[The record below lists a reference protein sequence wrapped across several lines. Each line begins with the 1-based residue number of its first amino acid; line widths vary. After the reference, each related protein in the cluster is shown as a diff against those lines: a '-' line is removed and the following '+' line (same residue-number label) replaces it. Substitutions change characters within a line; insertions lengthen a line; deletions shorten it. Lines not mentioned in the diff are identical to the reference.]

1 MLALI
6 YSVAVFAFQAVL
18 PPAELQMHAGDALSA
33 VSGKLLGGP
42 FKAVMALVVLTA
54 TLATLQAAVIS
65 ATRVGVAMSRDQ
77 VMPAM
82 FGRVRMD
89 GSTPWAATLTMGGV
103 NLVLLALSLSTA
115 TIGEALT
122 NAASSLGL
130 ISIVFYGITAAA
142 ALRQQMAA
150 IRAGRGDLIS
160 GGVFPLIGVLFSV
173 TVLVGSFWSG
183 AVSAVVIA
191 YGLGSIVIGA
201 GVALILRLRRVPFF
215 VAAGSPWS
223 PIDRRFP

>member
-1 MLALI
+1 MAG
-6 YSVAVFAFQAVL
+6 SVRTGTHQSILNSDGQRHPVQNVLTIFTLVVGLMMQAVT
-18 PPAELQMHAGDALSA
+18 LS
-33 VSGKLLGGP
+33 VWLL
-42 FKAVMALVVLTA
+42 
-54 TLATLQAAVIS
+54 
-65 ATRVGVAMSRDQ
+65 
-77 VMPAM
+77 
-82 FGRVRMD
+82 
-89 GSTPWAATLTMGGV
+89 
-103 NLVLLALSLSTA
+103 
-115 TIGEALT
+115 
-122 NAASSLGL
+122 
-130 ISIVFYGITAAA
+130 
-142 ALRQQMAA
+142 LRQPSAMAA